1 MIIKNQKGQ
10 TIIEA
15 VVALAAVFVIVAAIA
30 VVILNSVNNS
40 QFVKNQNLANK
51 YAQQGMEFIRGIQAS
66 NLEDFSTLSGSYGM
80 DDEAS
85 SLTEE
90 SLTVNV
96 GNTHI
101 RNIYITENEEPCIN
115 TGSVLPEEQ
124 NIGLKKVTVI
134 VSWSS
139 GKCGSDETENRFCH
153 DTTLVS
159 CIPYEKNANVY
170 P

>member
-1 MIIKNQKGQ
+1 MIFKNQNGQ

-30 VVILNSVNNS
+30 VVILNAVNNS

-51 YAQQGMEFIRGIQAS
+51 YAQQGMEYVRGIQAG
-66 NLEDFSTLSGSYGM
+66 NLDEFNTLSGSYGM
-80 DDEAS
+80 GDSGSE
-85 SLTEE
+85 LTEE

-96 GNTHI
+96 GSSHI
-101 RNIYITENEEPCIN
+101 RNLYIVENEEPCIN
-115 TGSVLPEEQ
+115 TGSVVPEEQ
-124 NIGLKKVTVI
+124 NIGLKKVTVE
-134 VSWSS
+134 VRWSS
-139 GKCGSDETENRFCH
+139 GKCGSSETEDRFCH

-159 CIPYEKNANVY
+159 CIPYEKSPNVE